1 MEAKAILKFAR
12 VTPTKARMVANLIRS
27 KDVAEVREICDV
39 VPRKASKLWKK
50 LVDSAYA
57 NLAEKLGVKELDPEN
72 VVVTEIFADKAVIM
86 KRWETRSQGRAYR
99 IQKLTSHLTVVVA
112 ERS

>member
-1 MEAKAILKFAR
+1 MEGKAIWKFAR
-12 VTPTKARMVANLIRS
+12 VTPQKARMVANLIRT
-27 KDVAEVREICDV
+27 KDVTNVHQICDV
-39 VPRKASKLWKK
+39 VPRKASVMWKK
-50 LVDSAYA
+50 LIESACA
-57 NLAEKLGVKELDPEN
+57 NLREKLGVKELDLDL
-72 VVVTEIFADKAVIM
+72 VVVKEIFADKAVIM